1 MENYATLPEMLSPSK
16 YFVYKNIFACKES
29 LSPSF
34 EDMTVAQPS
43 VKRSTE
49 DYQAVDAAHHIHAFV
64 DQKALNASKPR
75 VMVKG
80 DGLTLWDNDGT
91 RYLDGMSGL
100 WCTNLGYGR
109 KDLAA
114 AATAQLA
121 ELPYYNMFFHTTHPA
136 VVELSELLFSLL
148 PGHYSHAIYTNSG
161 SEANEV
167 LIRTVRRYWQ
177 VMGQPQKKIMIG
189 RWNGYHG
196 STLAATALGGM
207 KFMHE
212 MGGMIPDVA
221 HIDEPYWYAHGGDL
235 SPEAFGLKAARQL
248 EEKILELGAE
258 NVAAFVAEPF
268 QGAGGMIIPPATY
281 WPEIQRICRQY
292 DVLLC
297 ADEVIGGFGRTGEWF
312 AHQAFG
318 FEPDT
323 LSIAKGLTSGYI
335 PMGGLILS
343 RRMAE
348 ALVEKGGVFAHGLTY
363 SGHPV
368 AAAVAIANLK
378 ALRDEGIVEQ
388 VKSDTGPYLQ
398 QRLREAFDQHALIGE
413 IQGIGMVA
421 ALQFAED
428 RATRKRFDN
437 ENDIAWR
444 CRTIGFEEGIIIRST
459 LGRMILAPALV
470 ATHAEIDEL
479 VNKTRLAVDR
489 IAREL
494 GRG

>member
-1 MENYATLPEMLSPSK
+1 
-16 YFVYKNIFACKES
+16 
-29 LSPSF
+29 
-34 EDMTVAQPS
+34 MTTP
-43 VKRSTE
+43 RETR
-49 DYQAVDAAHHIHAFV
+49 DYQAADAAHHIHAFV
-64 DQKALNASKPR
+64 DQKALNDEGPR
-75 VMVKG
+75 VMVRG
-80 DGLTLWDNDGT
+80 ERLHLWDNDGR

-114 AATAQLA
+114 AASQQL
-121 ELPYYNMFFHTTHPA
+121 EQLPYYNMFFHTTHPQ
-136 VVELSELLFSLL
+136 VIELSELLFSLL

-177 VMGQPQKKIMIG
+177 VLGKPEKKIMIG

-212 MGGMIPDVA
+212 MGGMIPDIE
-221 HIDEPYWYAHGGDL
+221 HIDEPYFFAHEGNL
-235 SPEAFGLKAARQL
+235 TPAEFGLRAAQQL
-248 EEKILELGAE
+248 EAKILELGADK
-258 NVAAFVAEPF
+258 VAGFIAEPF
-268 QGAGGMIIPPATY
+268 QGAGGMIFPPESY
-281 WPEIQRICRQY
+281 WPEIQRICRKY

-312 AHQAFG
+312 AHEYFG

-343 RRMAE
+343 KKMASV
-348 ALVEKGGVFAHGLTY
+348 LVEQGGVFAHGLTY

-378 ALRDEGIVEQ
+378 ALRDEGVVTR
-388 VKSDTGPYLQ
+388 VKDDIGPYLQ
-398 QRLREAFDQHALIGE
+398 QCLREVFGKHPLVGD
-413 IQGIGMVA
+413 IQGTGMVA
-421 ALQFAED
+421 ALQLAED
-428 RATRKRFDN
+428 KSSRKRFAN

-444 CRTIGFEEGIIIRST
+444 CRTIGFEEGVIIRST
-459 LGRMILAPALV
+459 LGRMIMAPALI
-470 ATHAEIDEL
+470 ASREEIDEL
-479 VNKTRLAVDR
+479 IAKTLKAVDR
-489 IAREL
+489 TAQEY
-494 GRG
+494 GRI

>member
-1 MENYATLPEMLSPSK
+1 
-16 YFVYKNIFACKES
+16 
-29 LSPSF
+29 
-34 EDMTVAQPS
+34 MTTP
-43 VKRSTE
+43 RETR
-49 DYQAVDAAHHIHAFV
+49 DYQAADAAHHIHAFV
-64 DQKALNASKPR
+64 DQKALNDEGPR
-75 VMVKG
+75 VMVRG
-80 DGLTLWDNDGT
+80 ERLHLWDNDGR

-114 AATAQLA
+114 AASQQL
-121 ELPYYNMFFHTTHPA
+121 EQLPYYNMFFHTTHPQ
-136 VVELSELLFSLL
+136 VIELSELLFSLL

-177 VMGQPQKKIMIG
+177 VLGKPEKKIMIG

-212 MGGMIPDVA
+212 MGGMIPDIE
-221 HIDEPYWYAHGGDL
+221 HIDEPYFFAHEGNL
-235 SPEAFGLKAARQL
+235 TPAEFGLRAAQQL
-248 EEKILELGAE
+248 EAKILELGADK
-258 NVAAFVAEPF
+258 VAGFIAEPF
-268 QGAGGMIIPPATY
+268 QGAGGMIFPPESY

-312 AHQAFG
+312 AHEYFG

-343 RRMAE
+343 KKMASV
-348 ALVEKGGVFAHGLTY
+348 LVEQGGVFAHGLTY

-378 ALRDEGIVEQ
+378 ALRDEGVVTR
-388 VKSDTGPYLQ
+388 VKDDIGPYLQ
-398 QRLREAFDQHALIGE
+398 QCLREVFGKHPLVGD
-413 IQGIGMVA
+413 IQGTGMVA
-421 ALQFAED
+421 ALQLAED
-428 RATRKRFDN
+428 KTSRKRFAN

-444 CRTIGFEEGIIIRST
+444 CRTIGFEEGVIIRST
-459 LGRMILAPALV
+459 LGRMIMAPALI
-470 ATHAEIDEL
+470 ASREEIDEL
-479 VNKTRLAVDR
+479 IAKTLKAVDR
-489 IAREL
+489 TAQEY
-494 GRG
+494 GRL

>member
-1 MENYATLPEMLSPSK
+1 
-16 YFVYKNIFACKES
+16 
-29 LSPSF
+29 
-34 EDMTVAQPS
+34 MTTP
-43 VKRSTE
+43 RETR
-49 DYQAVDAAHHIHAFV
+49 DYQAADAAHHIHAFV
-64 DQKALNASKPR
+64 DQKALNDEGPR
-75 VMVKG
+75 VMVRG
-80 DGLTLWDNDGT
+80 ERLHLWDNDGR

-114 AATAQLA
+114 AASRQL
-121 ELPYYNMFFHTTHPA
+121 EQLPYYNMFFHTTHPQ
-136 VVELSELLFSLL
+136 VIELSELLFSLL

-177 VMGQPQKKIMIG
+177 VLGKPEKKIMIG

-212 MGGMIPDVA
+212 MGGMIPDIE
-221 HIDEPYWYAHGGDL
+221 HIDEPYFFAHEGNL
-235 SPEAFGLKAARQL
+235 TPAEFGLRAAQQL
-248 EEKILELGAE
+248 EAKILELGADK
-258 NVAAFVAEPF
+258 VAGFIAEPF
-268 QGAGGMIIPPATY
+268 QGAGGMIFPPESY
-281 WPEIQRICRQY
+281 WPEIQRICRKY

-312 AHQAFG
+312 AHEFFG

-343 RRMAE
+343 KKMASV
-348 ALVEKGGVFAHGLTY
+348 LVEQGGVFAHGLTY

-378 ALRDEGIVEQ
+378 ALRDEGVVTR
-388 VKSDTGPYLQ
+388 VKDDIGPYLQ
-398 QRLREAFDQHALIGE
+398 QCLREVFGKHPLVGD
-413 IQGIGMVA
+413 IQGTGMVA
-421 ALQFAED
+421 ALQLAED
-428 RATRKRFDN
+428 KTSRKRFAN

-444 CRTIGFEEGIIIRST
+444 CRTIGFEEGVIIRST
-459 LGRMILAPALV
+459 LGRMIMAPALI
-470 ATHAEIDEL
+470 ASREEIHEL
-479 VNKTRLAVDR
+479 IAKTLKAVDR
-489 IAREL
+489 TAQEY
-494 GRG
+494 GRL

>member
-1 MENYATLPEMLSPSK
+1 
-16 YFVYKNIFACKES
+16 
-29 LSPSF
+29 
-34 EDMTVAQPS
+34 MTTP
-43 VKRSTE
+43 RETR
-49 DYQAVDAAHHIHAFV
+49 DYQAADAAHHIHAFV
-64 DQKALNASKPR
+64 DQKALNDEGPR
-75 VMVKG
+75 VMVRG
-80 DGLTLWDNDGT
+80 ERLHLWDNDGR

-114 AATAQLA
+114 AASQQL
-121 ELPYYNMFFHTTHPA
+121 EQLPYYNMFFHTTHPQ
-136 VVELSELLFSLL
+136 VIELSELLFSLL

-177 VMGQPQKKIMIG
+177 VLGKPEKKIMIG

-212 MGGMIPDVA
+212 MGGMIPDIE
-221 HIDEPYWYAHGGDL
+221 HIDEPYFFAHEGNL
-235 SPEAFGLKAARQL
+235 TPAEFGLRAARKL
-248 EEKILELGAE
+248 EAKILELGADK
-258 NVAAFVAEPF
+258 VAGFIAEPF
-268 QGAGGMIIPPATY
+268 QGAGGMIFPPESY
-281 WPEIQRICRQY
+281 WPEIQRICRKY

-312 AHQAFG
+312 AHEYFG

-343 RRMAE
+343 KKMASV
-348 ALVEKGGVFAHGLTY
+348 LVEQGGVFAHGLTY

-378 ALRDEGIVEQ
+378 ALRDEGVVTR
-388 VKSDTGPYLQ
+388 VKDDIGPYLQ
-398 QRLREAFDQHALIGE
+398 QCLREVFGKHPLVGD
-413 IQGIGMVA
+413 IQGTGMVA
-421 ALQFAED
+421 ALQLAED
-428 RATRKRFDN
+428 KSTRKRFAN

-444 CRTIGFEEGIIIRST
+444 CRTIGFEEGVIIRST
-459 LGRMILAPALV
+459 LGRMIMAPALI
-470 ATHAEIDEL
+470 ASREEIDEL
-479 VNKTRLAVDR
+479 IAKTLKAVDR
-489 IAREL
+489 TAQEY
-494 GRG
+494 GRL

>member
-1 MENYATLPEMLSPSK
+1 
-16 YFVYKNIFACKES
+16 
-29 LSPSF
+29 
-34 EDMTVAQPS
+34 MTTP
-43 VKRSTE
+43 RETR
-49 DYQAVDAAHHIHAFV
+49 DYQAADAAHHIHAFV
-64 DQKALNASKPR
+64 DQKALNDEGPR
-75 VMVKG
+75 VMVRG
-80 DGLTLWDNDGT
+80 ERLHLWDNDGR

-114 AATAQLA
+114 AASQQL
-121 ELPYYNMFFHTTHPA
+121 EQLPYYNMFFHTTHPQ
-136 VVELSELLFSLL
+136 VIELSELLFSLL
-148 PGHYSHAIYTNSG
+148 PAHYSHAIYTNSG

-177 VMGQPQKKIMIG
+177 VLGKPEKKIMIG

-212 MGGMIPDVA
+212 MGGMIPDIE
-221 HIDEPYWYAHGGDL
+221 HIDEPYFFAHEGNL
-235 SPEAFGLKAARQL
+235 TPAEFGLRAAQQL
-248 EEKILELGAE
+248 EAKILELGADK
-258 NVAAFVAEPF
+258 VAGFIAEPF
-268 QGAGGMIIPPATY
+268 QGAGGMIFPPESY
-281 WPEIQRICRQY
+281 WPEIQRICRKY

-312 AHQAFG
+312 AHEYFG

-343 RRMAE
+343 KKMASV
-348 ALVEKGGVFAHGLTY
+348 LVEQGGVFAHGLTY

-378 ALRDEGIVEQ
+378 ALRDEGVVTR
-388 VKSDTGPYLQ
+388 VKDDIGPYLQ
-398 QRLREAFDQHALIGE
+398 QCLREVFGKHPLVGD
-413 IQGIGMVA
+413 IQGTGMVA
-421 ALQFAED
+421 ALQLAED
-428 RATRKRFDN
+428 KSTRKRFAN

-444 CRTIGFEEGIIIRST
+444 CRTIGFEEGVIVRST
-459 LGRMILAPALV
+459 LGRIIMAPALIASREEV
-470 ATHAEIDEL
+470 DEL
-479 VNKTRLAVDR
+479 ISKTLTAMDRTAQEYGRL
-489 IAREL
+489 
-494 GRG
+494 

>member
-1 MENYATLPEMLSPSK
+1 
-16 YFVYKNIFACKES
+16 
-29 LSPSF
+29 
-34 EDMTVAQPS
+34 VAQPS
-43 VKRSTE
+43 EKRSTE
-49 DYQAVDAAHHIHAFV
+49 DYQALDAAHHIHAFV

-148 PGHYSHAIYTNSG
+148 PSHYSHAIYTNSG

-177 VMGQPQKKIMIG
+177 VMGQPRKKIMIG

-212 MGGMIPDVA
+212 MGGLIPDVA

-235 SPEAFGLKAARQL
+235 SPEAFGLRAARQL

-343 RRMAE
+343 RQMAE

-378 ALRDEGIVEQ
+378 ALRDEGIVER
-388 VKSDTGPYLQ
+388 VKTDTGPYLQ
-398 QRLREAFDQHALIGE
+398 QRLREAFERHPLIGE
-413 IQGIGMVA
+413 VQGLGMVA

-444 CRTIGFEEGIIIRST
+444 CRTLGFEEGIIIRST

-479 VNKTRLAVDR
+479 VNKTRVAVDR
-489 IAREL
+489 TAQEI

>member
-1 MENYATLPEMLSPSK
+1 
-16 YFVYKNIFACKES
+16 
-29 LSPSF
+29 
-34 EDMTVAQPS
+34 MTTP
-43 VKRSTE
+43 RETR
-49 DYQAVDAAHHIHAFV
+49 DYQAADAAHHIHAFV
-64 DQKALNASKPR
+64 DQKALNDEGPR
-75 VMVKG
+75 VMVRG
-80 DGLTLWDNDGT
+80 ERLHLWDNDGR

-114 AATAQLA
+114 AASQQL
-121 ELPYYNMFFHTTHPA
+121 EQLPYYNMFFHTTHPQ
-136 VVELSELLFSLL
+136 VIELSELLFSLL

-177 VMGQPQKKIMIG
+177 VLGKPEKKIMIG

-212 MGGMIPDVA
+212 MGGMIPDIE
-221 HIDEPYWYAHGGDL
+221 HIDEPYFFAHEGNL
-235 SPEAFGLKAARQL
+235 TPAEFGLRAARQL
-248 EEKILELGAE
+248 EAKILELGADK
-258 NVAAFVAEPF
+258 VAGFIAEPF
-268 QGAGGMIIPPATY
+268 QGAGGMIFPPESY

-312 AHQAFG
+312 AHEYFG

-343 RRMAE
+343 KKMASV
-348 ALVEKGGVFAHGLTY
+348 LVEQGGVFAHGLTY

-378 ALRDEGIVEQ
+378 ALRDEGVVTR
-388 VKSDTGPYLQ
+388 VKDDIGPYLQ
-398 QRLREAFDQHALIGE
+398 QCLREVFGKHPLVGD
-413 IQGIGMVA
+413 IQGTGMVA
-421 ALQFAED
+421 ALQLAED
-428 RATRKRFDN
+428 KNSRKRFAN

-444 CRTIGFEEGIIIRST
+444 CRTIGFEEGVIIRST
-459 LGRMILAPALV
+459 LGRMIMAPALI
-470 ATHAEIDEL
+470 ASREEIDEL
-479 VNKTRLAVDR
+479 IAKTLKAVDR
-489 IAREL
+489 TAQEY
-494 GRG
+494 GRL

>member
-1 MENYATLPEMLSPSK
+1 
-16 YFVYKNIFACKES
+16 
-29 LSPSF
+29 
-34 EDMTVAQPS
+34 MTVAQPS

-49 DYQAVDAAHHIHAFV
+49 DYQALDAAHHIHAFV

-207 KFMHE
+207 KFMHD

-235 SPEAFGLKAARQL
+235 TPEAFGLQAARQL

-378 ALRDEGIVEQ
+378 ALRDEGIVER

-398 QRLREAFDQHALIGE
+398 QRLREAFEHHPLIGE
-413 IQGIGMVA
+413 IQGLGMVA
-421 ALQFAED
+421 ALQFAEH

-459 LGRMILAPALV
+459 LGRMILAPALI
-470 ATHAEIDEL
+470 ATHADIDEL

-489 IAREL
+489 TAQEL